1 MTRPAGESLAE
12 RYLVRR
18 VVARNDQCEVAGAE
32 HRFTGRQVA
41 IKSLRGSARS
51 DPAVCDP
58 FLTEIR
64 LLGGMRHRSV
74 VDVLDAGAT
83 FDDGPYL
90 VTEMLDGRTLDG
102 LLASRGSL
110 FVDETV
116 AILLSVSDALAFAK
130 SHGIV
135 HGRLSP
141 ASILLPSRP
150 VGFSILPGAEL
161 PPAAKLLDFGLSP
174 NPMSEGSG
182 SLSAVAYAAP
192 ERLAGRS
199 SDARCDVY
207 SLGAILCECLTG
219 SLPSG
224 GGVMAPPPDVGT
236 APAAVAEVAS
246 RALGF
251 ADARY
256 PDAAAF
262 AEALRQATVVETP
275 ERAPEPVRTPP
286 PEKRRAFPR
295 AAYITPVRVVR
306 VNNPHVDLRSED
318 VSESGMLV
326 VGAYELEDRERVTV
340 RFPLPK
346 SGRVVSVAAVVRWRR
361 SVEDR
366 ERYAVG
372 LEFEQVPAD
381 VRAELAAYAQ
391 FFARKD

>member
-1 MTRPAGESLAE
+1 MSESLAE

-18 VVARNDQCEVAGAE
+18 VIAKNDVCEVVGAE
-32 HRFTGRQVA
+32 QRFTGRQVA
-41 IKSLRGSARS
+41 LKVLLGAARR
-51 DPAVCDP
+51 DAAICDP
-58 FLTEIR
+58 FLTEMR
-64 LLGGMRHRSV
+64 LLGGMRHRAI

-83 FDDGPYL
+83 LDDGPYL

-110 FVDETV
+110 FIDETV
-116 AILLSVSDALAFAK
+116 AILLSISDALAFAK
-130 SHGIV
+130 AHGVV

-150 VGFSILPGAEL
+150 VGHSVIPGMEQ

-174 NPMSEGSG
+174 NPMSAAVGP
-182 SLSAVAYAAP
+182 LSAVSYAAP

-199 SDARCDVY
+199 QDARCDVY

-219 SLPSG
+219 SLPAG
-224 GGVMAPPPDVGT
+224 GGVMAPAPDVGG

-262 AEALRQATVVETP
+262 AEALRESTVVRVPTP
-275 ERAPEPVRTPP
+275 TPVRTPP

-295 AAYITPVRVVR
+295 ASYIAPVRVVR
-306 VNNPHVDLRSED
+306 ANEPPVDLRSED
-318 VSESGMLV
+318 VSASGMLV
-326 VGAYELEDRERVTV
+326 VGAYDLDDKERVQV

-346 SGRVVSVAAVVRWRR
+346 SGRIVTVAAVVRWRR
-361 SVEDR
+361 GVEDR

-372 LEFEQVPAD
+372 LEFEEVPGD
-381 VRAELAAYAQ
+381 IRDELAAYAE
-391 FFARKD
+391 FFSRKD